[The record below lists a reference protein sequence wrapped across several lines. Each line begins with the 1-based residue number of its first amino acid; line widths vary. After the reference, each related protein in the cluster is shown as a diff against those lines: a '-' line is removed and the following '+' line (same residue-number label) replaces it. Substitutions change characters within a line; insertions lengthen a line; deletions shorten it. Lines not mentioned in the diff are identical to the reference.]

1 MSKAKAKC
9 LDGFEEGMT
18 NDPEENIKVVKCGE

>member
-18 NDPEENIKVVKCGE
+18 DDTEGNIKVVKCGG